1 MQMQQQTK
9 KEEKSILKIST
20 INMDVKEENK

>member
-9 KEEKSILKIST
+9 KEEKSILNIST